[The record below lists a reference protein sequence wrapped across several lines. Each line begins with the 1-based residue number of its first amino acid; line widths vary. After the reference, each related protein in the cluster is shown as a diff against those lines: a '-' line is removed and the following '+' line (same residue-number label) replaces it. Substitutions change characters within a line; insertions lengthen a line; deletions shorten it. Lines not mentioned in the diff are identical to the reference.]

1 MYINQSKNNTMQEFY
16 VYQID
21 DKDVP
26 YITENILPD
35 PWIREVRKFAKG
47 RASRREAIRRV
58 LGVNLDETMSTQDI
72 NDFVAKNLFKT
83 KKWREYEKVRDEV
96 EKEVCVKELKTHL
109 MFTLKIDTDTV
120 IPASDIKLLPKRY
133 GSPEDR
139 EN

>member
-1 MYINQSKNNTMQEFY
+1 MQEFY

-21 DKDVP
+21 NKDVP

-109 MFTLKIDTDTV
+109 MFTLKINTDTV
-120 IPASDIKLLPKRY
+120 IPASAIKLLPKRY